1 MGLDQVV
8 KKDPRCGLLQQ
19 HRTRTH
25 HISQSQH
32 PNICST
38 HSKTN
43 LSYIFLLD
51 QLQTVILNNFLWF
64 PAITCCSFSLHPGF
78 PSLGVPYH
86 GEIWLCHLINT
97 ITADCDCL
105 PCAEHH
111 PHAPRYLLPRQGNT
125 KLYTQE
131 MEKVK
136 VNILAGGNIYGK
148 NPWISELYSFH
159 WHFLAALTFYISCG
173 WLLFSTF

>member
-1 MGLDQVV
+1 MGFDQFM
-8 KKDPRCGLLQQ
+8 KKYLRCGLLQQ
-19 HRTRTH
+19 QKTLTH
-25 HISQSQH
+25 HISQSKH
-32 PNICST
+32 PNTCAA
-38 HSKTN
+38 HSKTFWGW
-43 LSYIFLLD
+43 IFAGPAANCHPK
-51 QLQTVILNNFLWF
+51 QFSAI
-64 PAITCCSFSLHPGF
+64 PAITCCSFSLHPSS

-86 GEIWLCHLINT
+86 REIWLCHLINT

-159 WHFLAALTFYISCG
+159 WHFLTALTFYISCG
-173 WLLFSTF
+173 WLLFNMF